1 MLTKDTR
8 FILGFP
14 WFNKGVIIL
23 RILRGIF
30 SHQNGYTQD
39 ILSAYQVWISIPMIY
54 QEFLIYSIVNPRLYS
69 LYNINTVQAFIL

>member
-39 ILSAYQVWISIPMIY
+39 ILSAYQVWISGYYKALTIFSIIITKWNY
-54 QEFLIYSIVNPRLYS
+54 HFL
-69 LYNINTVQAFIL
+69 